1 MCDYLSSFL
10 CVFPSFTRYSLGTR
24 RPMKQRKTFSFLL
37 WLDGSLGS
45 TQSTGTTR
53 LQSAWSSTAVSL
65 MVRWC
70 CLCGCM
76 QVIPQV
82 NENLDFTSIHSL
94 LKLLLLLYHG
104 LGLYLILIGCSF
116 ICDIW
121 TTIESSKTFCSLF

>member
-1 MCDYLSSFL
+1 
-10 CVFPSFTRYSLGTR
+10 
-24 RPMKQRKTFSFLL
+24 MKQRKTFSFLL

-104 LGLYLILIGCSF
+104 LGLYLILI
-116 ICDIW
+116 DAV
-121 TTIESSKTFCSLF
+121 LFVIYGQL